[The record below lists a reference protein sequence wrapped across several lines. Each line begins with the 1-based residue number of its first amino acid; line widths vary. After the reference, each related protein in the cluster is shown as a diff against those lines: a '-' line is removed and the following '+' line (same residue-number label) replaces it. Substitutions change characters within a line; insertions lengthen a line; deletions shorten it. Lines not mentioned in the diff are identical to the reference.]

1 MSETIRTVQD
11 KALQLNLDPSIYG
24 TFAEIGAGQEVA
36 NHFFRASASAG
47 TVAKSISAYDMTISD
62 TVYGKS
68 KRYVSQD
75 RVVQMLNYEYDL
87 LHERLMEERGDRS
100 RFFSF
105 CNTVRAR
112 GYQDKEECHGWLGI
126 RYQARP
132 NGRSGTILLHTRL
145 LDKENV
151 DQMEALGILGVNLIW
166 AAFHHSTDLETF
178 VKSLTAHLAPGRI
191 EIDMLKFLGERFEMV
206 DNRLCALEL
215 VKQCCTPA
223 TVFMPNGEVV
233 QAAEAFYRTP
243 LLVLRGS
250 FMPVTNLHLDMLEQ
264 GSKVFPCDEQSEKAK
279 PCREVCEVS
288 LANLLRD
295 GEIDLISFI
304 DRVDTLQ
311 ALGKVVMISNC
322 PEFHRVAATLRL
334 YTREPVG
341 MILSIG
347 LLNELFKEKWSE
359 NLSGGILESFG
370 RLFKSGISLLVYPWR
385 NRKDNECVTAET
397 FRAPEN
403 LEHLYRHFIENGLI
417 RGLEVG
423 DEELLKKTGREI
435 LRGYRKSGDWERW
448 VPEPARDLVRRHAHT
463 QK

>member
-1 MSETIRTVQD
+1 MNDITRTVED

-36 NHFFRASASAG
+36 NCFFRASASAG
-47 TVAKSISAYDMTISD
+47 TVAKTISAYDMTISD
-62 TVYGKS
+62 TVYGKTS
-68 KRYVSQD
+68 RYVSQD
-75 RVVQMLNYEYDL
+75 RLIDMLNYEYDL
-87 LHERLMEERGDRS
+87 LTERLTEERGDES
-100 RFFSF
+100 KFFSF

-112 GYQDKEECHGWLGI
+112 GYKDEGECHGWLGI

-132 NGRSGTILLHTRL
+132 TGRSGMIVLHTRL
-145 LDKENV
+145 LDSENV
-151 DQMEALGILGVNLIW
+151 DQMEALGVLGVNLIW
-166 AAFHHSTDLETF
+166 AAYHNALDLEAF
-178 VKSLTAHLAPGRI
+178 VRTLGDGLAPGRI

-215 VKQCCTPA
+215 VKQGCTPA

-233 QAAEAFYRTP
+233 QAAEAFYKTP
-243 LLVLRGS
+243 LRVLRGS
-250 FMPVTNLHLDMLEQ
+250 FMPVTNLHLDMLKQAREQ
-264 GSKVFPCDEQSEKAK
+264 FPCGEESEGAK
-279 PCREVCEVS
+279 PCQEVCEVS

-295 GEIDLISFI
+295 GEVDLVSFI
-304 DRVDTLQ
+304 DRADTLQ

-370 RLFKSGISLLVYPWR
+370 RLFKSGVSLLVYPWR
-385 NRKDNECVTAET
+385 NRRTEERVTAEN
-397 FRAPEN
+397 FQAPEDFQ
-403 LEHLYRHFIENGLI
+403 HLYRHFLENGLI
-417 RGLEVG
+417 RGIDCS
-423 DEELLKKTGREI
+423 DEELLKKTGREV
-435 LRGYRKSGDWERW
+435 LRGFLKGGDWEQW
-448 VPEPARDLVRRHAHT
+448 VPEEALNLVRRHGA
-463 QK
+463 KK